1 MEIKDIIIQ
10 HLIENEK
17 KNIDVK
23 ALAHILLMF
32 SKKGDHNTI
41 IGELL
46 ELSVKYFSMKEEKEM
61 NQDLEVDDDEYEK
74 LEGYEWKG
82 IKNAN
87 TGFEEEDGYEE
98 EKREKKPKQKKHKE

>member
-1 MEIKDIIIQ
+1 MEYMRQLYGKDY
-10 HLIENEK
+10 E

-46 ELSVKYFSMKEEKEM
+46 SVKYFSMKEEKEM
-61 NQDLEVDDDEYEK
+61 NEELEVDDEK
-74 LEGYEWKG
+74 VEGYEWKG